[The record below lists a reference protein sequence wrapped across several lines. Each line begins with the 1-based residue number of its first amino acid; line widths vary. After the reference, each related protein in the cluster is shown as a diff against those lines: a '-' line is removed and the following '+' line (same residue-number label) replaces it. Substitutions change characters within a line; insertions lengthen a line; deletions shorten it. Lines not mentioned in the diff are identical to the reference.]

1 MRFSRFYVGATLLV
15 SLTLATR
22 ARADAS
28 DLVPEVGY
36 NYGEVET
43 ARSAAMGGAL
53 RALGNGVTG
62 LYLNPANMA
71 LTRVYHLMALAQIWP
86 ESRRQT
92 YGAAAVDSVTGRL
105 AGGAGGNYGVLDP
118 DGVDRKWTD
127 ARVAIAFPLSDRF
140 YAGITG
146 KYLKL
151 RENGYPRPG
160 FGLPV
165 SYASGGLRAGSD
177 RRWLHIRR
185 RGHGQ
190 TRRCSFHRHPRIE
203 PHQRRQ
209 RLSTSLAR
217 WRRRVRHQRHHR
229 RRPTCWPTSRRS
241 PMPRARAAPPCER
254 CSASSTWPA
263 TTIRS
268 DSGTATI
275 RDRARTL
282 FPRGVGYVDPQ
293 FSVDVA
299 LRRTVGA
306 KDPYGPV
313 TTFVIDLQYFIESTG
328 ITRSPGEVP
337 E

>member
-1 MRFSRFYVGATLLV
+1 MRFSRSYVGATLLV
-15 SLTLATR
+15 ALTLTTR

-160 FGLPV
+160 FGLPI
-165 SYASGGLRAGSD
+165 SYASGGLAQDPIVDGFTFDAGVTVKPADALFIGIIGSNLTNAGNGFRPLSLGGGVGYGTSDITAEADVLADFTTFTDAAGSSRTTMRAMLGFEYLAGD
-177 RRWLHIRR
+177 HYPLRLGYRYDQ
-185 RGHGQ
+185 GQ
-190 TRRCSFHRHPRIE
+190 SSHA
-203 PHQRRQ
+203 
-209 RLSTSLAR
+209 LSA
-217 WRRRVRHQRHHR
+217 
-229 RRPTCWPTSRRS
+229 
-241 PMPRARAAPPCER
+241 
-254 CSASSTWPA
+254 
-263 TTIRS
+263 
-268 DSGTATI
+268 
-275 RDRARTL
+275 
-282 FPRGVGYVDPQ
+282 GVGYVDPQ

-299 LRRTVGA
+299 LRRTVGV

-313 TTFVIDLQYFIESTG
+313 TTFVIDLQYFVESTG

>member
-1 MRFSRFYVGATLLV
+1 MRFSGNHVGAAVLV
-15 SLTLATR
+15 SLTLTSH

-28 DLVPEVGY
+28 SLVPEVGY
-36 NYGEVET
+36 DYGEVET

-86 ESRRQT
+86 EARRQT

-151 RENGYPRPG
+151 RESGYPRTG
-160 FGLPV
+160 FGLPT
-165 SYASGGLRAGSD
+165 SYASGGLAQDPIVDGFTFDAGITVKPADALFIGVIGSNLTNAGDGLRPLSLGGGIGYGTSDITAEGDLVADFTTFTNAAGSNRTTTRAMLGFEYLAGD
-177 RRWLHIRR
+177 HYPLRLGYRYDQ
-185 RGHGQ
+185 GQ
-190 TRRCSFHRHPRIE
+190 
-203 PHQRRQ
+203 
-209 RLSTSLAR
+209 
-217 WRRRVRHQRHHR
+217 
-229 RRPTCWPTSRRS
+229 
-241 PMPRARAAPPCER
+241 
-254 CSASSTWPA
+254 SSHA
-263 TTIRS
+263 I
-268 DSGTATI
+268 SG
-275 RDRARTL
+275 
-282 FPRGVGYVDPQ
+282 GVGYVDPQ
-293 FSVDVA
+293 FSVDVG
-299 LRRTVGA
+299 LRRTIGV

-328 ITRSPGEVP
+328 ITRSPGEVV

>member
-1 MRFSRFYVGATLLV
+1 MRFSGNYVGATLLV
-15 SLTLATR
+15 SLTLTSR

-28 DLVPEVGY
+28 ELVPEVGY

-86 ESRRQT
+86 EARRQT

-151 RENGYPRPG
+151 RENGAPRAG

-165 SYASGGLRAGSD
+165 GYTSAGLA
-177 RRWLHIRR
+177 
-185 RGHGQ
+185 Q
-190 TRRCSFHRHPRIE
+190 E
-203 PHQRRQ
+203 P
-209 RLSTSLAR
+209 
-217 WRRRVRHQRHHR
+217 
-229 RRPTCWPTSRRS
+229 
-241 PMPRARAAPPCER
+241 
-254 CSASSTWPA
+254 
-263 TTIRS
+263 I
-268 DSGTATI
+268 
-275 RDRARTL
+275 
-282 FPRGVGYVDPQ
+282 VDG
-293 FSVDVA
+293 F
-299 LRRTVGA
+299 
-306 KDPYGPV
+306 
-313 TTFVIDLQYFIESTG
+313 TFDAG
-328 ITRSPGEVP
+328 ITVKPADGLFIGVIGSNLTNAGNGFRPLSLGGGIGYGTNDITVEGDLVADFT
-337 E
+337 

>member
-1 MRFSRFYVGATLLV
+1 MRFSGNHVGATLLV
-15 SLTLATR
+15 SLTLTSR

-28 DLVPEVGY
+28 ELVPEVGY
-36 NYGEVET
+36 DYGEVET

-86 ESRRQT
+86 EARRQT

-140 YAGITG
+140 YAGLTG

-151 RENGYPRPG
+151 RENGSPRAG
-160 FGLPV
+160 FGLPT
-165 SYASGGLRAGSD
+165 SPYTSGGLAQDPIVDGFTFDAGITVKPADGLFIGVIGSNLTNAGNGFRPLSLGGGIGYGSSDITVEGDLVADFTTFTDAAGSS
-177 RRWLHIRR
+177 RSTM
-185 RGHGQ
+185 RGMLGFEYLAGDHYPLRLGYRYDEGQ
-190 TRRCSFHRHPRIE
+190 GTHA
-203 PHQRRQ
+203 
-209 RLSTSLAR
+209 LSGGL
-217 WRRRVRHQRHHR
+217 
-229 RRPTCWPTSRRS
+229 
-241 PMPRARAAPPCER
+241 
-254 CSASSTWPA
+254 
-263 TTIRS
+263 
-268 DSGTATI
+268 
-275 RDRARTL
+275 
-282 FPRGVGYVDPQ
+282 GYVDPQ
-293 FSVDVA
+293 FSVDIG
-299 LRRTVGA
+299 LRHTVSA

-328 ITRSPGEVP
+328 ITRSPGEIQ